1 MKNPKIDVNQKN
13 YRKNDKNA
21 QIKTNKIENKDNKT
35 IPNIT
40 QQKRPLT
47 SSGNSNIKRSIKT
60 NTNTQ
65 NKNNNSNN
73 SDLKK
78 NYKIEKNPQT
88 KIDTK
93 TVEKKLNNNKNN
105 DITNPKESN
114 SFPKNNPSSEINNN
128 NILLTPIPTKIELNE
143 KIIK

>member
-1 MKNPKIDVNQKN
+1 MKNPKIDVNQKYN
-13 YRKNDKNA
+13 RKNDKNT

-73 SDLKK
+73 TDLKK
-78 NYKIEKNPQT
+78 NYKIEKKPQT
-88 KIDTK
+88 KTDIK
-93 TVEKKLNNNKNN
+93 TMEKK
-105 DITNPKESN
+105 
-114 SFPKNNPSSEINNN
+114 
-128 NILLTPIPTKIELNE
+128 
-143 KIIK
+143 IK